1 MKEFILKDKKTRM
14 RYHDFP
20 GKEMPILFI
29 HGLGCAGSFDYPEV
43 AAQEELAGH
52 RKIIVDLLGSG
63 FSDKPD
69 DFEYSVKAHAE
80 YLSDFVEFLGLERL
94 IIFAHSLGGAVGIT
108 LANLCKDKVHR
119 LILSEANLD
128 KGGGFTSKAIA
139 EYEMNDFIKEGF
151 QEIIARSKKHSSE
164 IWTGSFSV
172 CSPKAMYLISK
183 SAIEGDTP
191 SWRALLYS
199 LNCLR
204 TFIFGEESLPDPDMQ
219 VLAEEG
225 IHIEVVKNAGH
236 SMAWENPKGLAE
248 AIRNG
253 MYRRE

>member
-20 GKEMPILFI
+20 GKEMPIIFI

-43 AAQEELAGH
+43 AAQEELINH

-69 DFEYSVKAHAE
+69 DFEYSVRFHAE
-80 YLSDFVEFLGLERL
+80 YLHEFIAHLGLEKI
-94 IIFAHSLGGAVGIT
+94 IIFGHSLGGAVAIT
-108 LANLCKDKVHR
+108 LASLCGDKVQR

-128 KGGGFTSKAIA
+128 KGGGFTSRAIA
-139 EYEMNDFIKEGF
+139 EYEIDNFINEGF
-151 QEIIARSKKHSSE
+151 QEIITRSRKHSNE
-164 IWTGSFSV
+164 IWAGSFSV

-183 SAIEGDTP
+183 SAVEGDTP
-191 SWRALLYS
+191 SWRAGLYS
-199 LNCLR
+199 IKCQK

-219 VLAEEG
+219 VLEEQG
-225 IHIEVVKNAGH
+225 IHIEIVKNAGH
-236 SMAWENPKGLAE
+236 SMAWENPKGLAV

-253 MYRRE
+253 IL

>member
-1 MKEFILKDKKTRM
+1 MD
-14 RYHDFP
+14 
-20 GKEMPILFI
+20 
-29 HGLGCAGSFDYPEV
+29 
-43 AAQEELAGH
+43 
-52 RKIIVDLLGSG
+52 
-63 FSDKPD
+63 
-69 DFEYSVKAHAE
+69 
-80 YLSDFVEFLGLERL
+80 
-94 IIFAHSLGGAVGIT
+94 
-108 LANLCKDKVHR
+108 
-119 LILSEANLD
+119 
-128 KGGGFTSKAIA
+128 
-139 EYEMNDFIKEGF
+139 DFIKEGF
-151 QEIIARSKKHSSE
+151 QEIITRSKKHSSE

-191 SWRALLYS
+191 SWRELLYS
-199 LNCLR
+199 LNCPR

-253 MYRRE
+253 IDRRE